1 MYIGNVMDAKEA
13 AKNAL
18 VNVLEASFGEKIMI
32 ICDEDLSKIGCAFAQ
47 GALDCGLWTRLLVL
61 KTNKIRKDVPQYLA
75 EVFGT
80 QKPDIFINILIGRA
94 EETPFR
100 IKLIKMERRRRIRL
114 GHCPGITMDMLT
126 KGALALSDDE
136 YKKMQDFADKLINRL
151 LNAET
156 IRITS
161 PNKTNLSLSVK
172 KREFFTDTKLNWKT
186 MKWMNLPV
194 GEVIVA
200 PKENSLKGTL
210 VCEKAIGGIGLL
222 KEEVKIEAK
231 GGKAQNVSSK
241 DKRVLKKVNASFGTD
256 SWSGTIGEFAFGI
269 NPHARVCNEFL
280 ETEKIKGTCHIA
292 FGNNSDFPG
301 GKNPSYNHMDFL
313 ITNPTVEVTTMDGEK
328 LRILAKGRFKL

>member
-1 MYIGNVMDAKEA
+1 MYIRIAMDAKEA

-18 VNVLEASFGEKIMI
+18 VNVLEASFGEKVMI
-32 ICDEDLSKIGCAFAQ
+32 ICDEDLSEIGSSFAQ

-61 KTNKIRKDVPQYLA
+61 ETKKKRKDVPQYLK
-75 EVFGT
+75 EVLGT
-80 QKPDIFINILIGRA
+80 QKPDIFINILVGRA

-114 GHCPGITMDMLT
+114 GHCPGITGDMLT

-136 YKKMQDFADKLINRL
+136 YKNMQNFADRLIRKL

-161 PNKTNLSLSVK
+161 PNKTDLLLSVK
-172 KREFFTDTKLNWKT
+172 DRDFFTDTKLNWKT

-200 PKENSLKGTL
+200 PQEDSLNGTL

-222 KEEVKIEAK
+222 KGEVKIEANE
-231 GGKAQNVSSK
+231 GKAQNVSSK
-241 DKRVLKKVNASFGTD
+241 DKKALKRVNASLDTD

-301 GKNPSYNHMDFL
+301 GKNPSLNHMDFL
-313 ITNPTVEVTTMDGEK
+313 ISEPTVDVTMKNGKK
-328 LRILAKGRFKL
+328 LRILTKGRFKM

>member
-1 MYIGNVMDAKEA
+1 MYIGIDMDAKEA

-18 VNVLEASFGEKIMI
+18 IYVLEASNGENIMV
-32 ICDEDLSKIGCAFAQ
+32 ICDEDLLKIGNAFAQ

-61 KTNKIRKDVPQYLA
+61 KTKKIRKDVPQDVK
-75 EVFGT
+75 EVLGA

-136 YKKMQDFADKLINRL
+136 YIKMQNFADRLIHKL

-156 IRITS
+156 IKITS
-161 PNKTNLSLSVK
+161 PNKTDLVMSVRD
-172 KREFFTDTKLNWKT
+172 REFFTDTKLNWNT

-200 PKENSLKGTL
+200 PQEKSLKGTL
-210 VCEKAIGGIGLL
+210 VCEKAIGGLGLL
-222 KEEVKIEAK
+222 KEDVKIEARD
-231 GGKAQNVSSK
+231 GKAEKVSSK
-241 DKRVLKKVNASFGTD
+241 DKKVLKRVNASLKTD
-256 SWSGTIGEFAFGI
+256 SWSSTIGEFAFGI

-301 GKNPSYNHMDFL
+301 GKNPSFNHMDFL
-313 ITNPTVEVTTMDGEK
+313 ITNPTVDVTTKDREK
-328 LRILAKGRFKL
+328 FRVLANGKFKL